1 VRPPS
6 TCAPTLGQTEKCSTS
21 AQRMTRPLQARRVVT
36 RGRRVVASPWRVAG
50 GSPLLRKATPM
61 KQRGRA
67 APISRA
73 GRLLRGDNGEQGAVA
88 VEFALVL
95 PLLMAL
101 LVGIITAGLSYNKML
116 GVADGVREG
125 ARFGATASNTPA
137 WPADTV
143 RDQAI
148 GLTTLNVSNEP
159 PVVTSAMVCA
169 ELVRAP
175 STLVVRSNAC
185 SAAMIADEPATPA
198 NVVAGTCLVKVWAQI
213 PIEFNLVLLG
223 SYTPTVKRQSVSL
236 YERGTC

>member
-1 VRPPS
+1 MRKVTTPPMNGRVR
-6 TCAPTLGQTEKCSTS
+6 
-21 AQRMTRPLQARRVVT
+21 R
-36 RGRRVVASPWRVAG
+36 W
-50 GSPLLRKATPM
+50 
-61 KQRGRA
+61 
-67 APISRA
+67 SRHT
-73 GRLLRGDNGEQGAVA
+73 GERGAVA

-101 LVGIITAGLSYNKML
+101 LVGIVTAGLGYNNVL

-125 ARFGATASNTPA
+125 ARFGATASNTPS

-148 GLTTLNVSNEP
+148 ALTTLNIPTKPV
-159 PVVTSAMVCA
+159 VVTSAMVCA

-175 STLVVRSNAC
+175 STLITRSSSC
-185 SAAMIADEPATPA
+185 SAAMVAAEPATPA

-213 PIEFNLVLLG
+213 PIKFNMVLLG
-223 SYTPTVKRQSVSL
+223 SYTPIVKRQSVSL